1 MEGDDTTCTTT
12 AEDLPCEM
20 LSAIL
25 ARLEACDQFVCA
37 LVSPLWRAVALE
49 NLTSS
54 KRGQRQTAK
63 RRTFL
68 AEAARAGRMDL
79 AQWAVGAGCP
89 WDDDACVE
97 AARYGHLELLAW
109 MQAAGCPY
117 SVDRCLVAAAASG
130 NTDLVVQLL
139 RRQPSRRPKHR
150 CEERKAEYE
159 AARHALRQAIK
170 QAALG
175 AHYETLSTLSIDLR
189 ANVRWAWHVAF
200 GTGNVVLLDWLFD
213 RNHNVPACA
222 SRRAARH
229 GHTEVIEWLLGK
241 NRLDKHDAYRAA
253 LVAGQGHIVERLHS
267 DDVATRCAGI
277 GVMRRRGLDISAT
290 PFPRPPP
297 SRSLLWRHMALEA
310 ARNGRLDV
318 IAWLDEPRLMPK
330 TLTLAAAYG
339 GHTHVLSWAH
349 ANGVRFSPL
358 TTAIATVRG
367 HDQAA
372 QFCEETA
379 RVKMRWWFNEVV
391 WRGNVLERDNLSYG
405 PPYLPGSDAA
415 PFRFGRHRNVVAMAL
430 EYGDARVA
438 VHLAE
443 RLPDDRL
450 VGNEALSLAMD
461 TRNPRV
467 LLPLLKKTAYD
478 EDSWLWREAASRCN
492 VVAIKCLLGTEAP
505 RLRSGSWTTNGIFCR
520 SALSLY
526 GWRPILE
533 FMVWRGLLPTL
544 DTVIELAND
553 YRAAVQ
559 RVALWVAERGCP
571 WYDFRPREESRTDC
585 ALRIVELVA
594 MSAND
599 PLVLSRSPASPACPS
614 SRLPSSTPL

>member
-1 MEGDDTTCTTT
+1 MEDDGPTSTTT
-12 AEDLPCEM
+12 IGDLPCEM
-20 LSAIL
+20 LSAIVS
-25 ARLEACDQFVCA
+25 RLGPCDQFVCA

-54 KRGQRQTAK
+54 QRRGSQRLK

-68 AEAARAGRMDL
+68 AEAVSAGRMDL

-89 WDDDACVE
+89 WDDDACAE
-97 AARYGHLELLAW
+97 AVNCDHLKLFTW
-109 MQAAGCPY
+109 MQATGCPY
-117 SVDRCLVAAAASG
+117 SVDRCLVAAAAAG
-130 NTDLVVQLL
+130 NADLVVQLL
-139 RRQPSRRPKHR
+139 RRQPSQRPKYR
-150 CEERKAEYE
+150 CKERKAEYE
-159 AARHALRQAIK
+159 AARRALEQAIK

-175 AHYETLSTLSIDLR
+175 AHYETLSMLLCDLR
-189 ANVRWAWHVAF
+189 ANMRWAWHIAFDTGSVA
-200 GTGNVVLLDWLFD
+200 LLDWLFD
-213 RNHNVPACA
+213 RDHDVHGCA

-229 GHTEVIEWLLGK
+229 GHIGVLEWLLTK
-241 NRLDKHDAYRAA
+241 NRLHKRDAYRAA
-253 LVAGQGHIVERLHS
+253 VVGGHAHTVGRLHS
-267 DDVATRCAGI
+267 DDVATHWADI
-277 GVMRRRGLDISAT
+277 GVMRNGSLDIGAT
-290 PFPRPPP
+290 PPPRPPP
-297 SRSLLWRHMALEA
+297 RSLLWRHMALEA

-318 IAWLDEPRLMPK
+318 IVWLDEARLMPK

-367 HDQAA
+367 YDQAA

-467 LLPLLKKTAYD
+467 LLPLLKKTTYD

-505 RLRSGSWTTNGIFCR
+505 RLRSGSWTTNEIFCR

-526 GWRPILE
+526 GWRPVLE
-533 FMVWRGLLPTL
+533 FMVWRGLLP
-544 DTVIELAND
+544 DPNTVIDLAND
-553 YRAAVQ
+553 KRGAAR
-559 RVALWVAERGCP
+559 RVALWIAKRGCP
-571 WYDFRPREESRTDC
+571 WHDFRPRVEPRTNC
-585 ALRIVELVA
+585 ALRIIELVA

-599 PLVLSRSPASPACPS
+599 PLVLSRSPSLPACPS